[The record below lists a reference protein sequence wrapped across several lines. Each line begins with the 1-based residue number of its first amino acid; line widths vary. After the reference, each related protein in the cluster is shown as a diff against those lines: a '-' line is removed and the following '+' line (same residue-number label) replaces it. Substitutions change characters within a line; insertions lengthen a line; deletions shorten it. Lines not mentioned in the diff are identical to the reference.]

1 MPLHLHSS
9 SPSLSVLP
17 VEKAINNSFISNP
30 RGLEKQANK
39 MWSRIHSN
47 STAAQCSHSHRCT
60 QVKTNS
66 SKQGRE
72 SLTENCLIQIRSSTQ
87 GREEIQIRSVKIERF
102 RKFPHIYI
110 WGPTLTR
117 HNTFDPTSKL
127 KVFHLE
133 SRKKFTKKILNVFIY
148 TNTAVNASF
157 EAFASLF
164 QLIL

>member
-1 MPLHLHSS
+1 MAKQSIINLL
-9 SPSLSVLP
+9 
-17 VEKAINNSFISNP
+17 AIWEVWRN
-30 RGLEKQANK
+30 KQK

-47 STAAQCSHSHRCT
+47 STAAQCSHSYLCT

-66 SKQGRE
+66 GKQGRK

-87 GREEIQIRSVKIERF
+87 RREEIQIRYVKIERF

-110 WGPTLTR
+110 WGPTLTQY
-117 HNTFDPTSKL
+117 NTFDPTSKL
-127 KVFHLE
+127 KVFHFE

-157 EAFASLF
+157 KAFASFF